1 MTEDERNEQ
10 LRVRSAMMAEIRR
23 LRDVCKNLKA
33 ERDDW
38 RLQRKAGMIGPQLRK
53 YERAIEKRSEL
64 SGTCVRDQQQ
74 GQRNRNAGGEY
85 HRPPQ

>member
-38 RLQRKAGMIGPQLRK
+38 RSM
-53 YERAIEKRSEL
+53 YESERADHLATLEHTNKMLAE
-64 SGTCVRDQQQ
+64 D
-74 GQRNRNAGGEY
+74 Y
-85 HRPPQ
+85 P